1 MLQGLTPLPIRPQTV
16 AFIGRVH
23 ACYVDSTVRDAGLR
37 FLEALDT
44 LAEFN
49 DGNVVVE
56 QW

>member
-1 MLQGLTPLPIRPQTV
+1 MLQGSTPLPIWPQTV

-23 ACYVDSTVRDAGLR
+23 ACYVDSPVRDAGLR
-37 FLEALDT
+37 FLEALDA